1 MEKIKYYIEK
11 YKVIIVLSNLI
22 VLLSTSILYT
32 FVYSSKE
39 KRVVEPL
46 EVNEEKNIEK
56 EENEPQK
63 IKVDIKGFV
72 KEPGVYEMNVND
84 RVIDV
89 IRKAGGLIE
98 QANTEYINLS
108 KILTDEMIIIIYSN
122 DELEKFKETDKE
134 VIYIEYECVCPDNK
148 NDACISKEDTV
159 NTNGI
164 KEKDEVSKESSKEN
178 EDSLVSINTGTL
190 EELMTLSGIGES
202 KAKSI
207 IKYREEKGSFEKIE
221 DIMNVSG
228 IGEAAYSKI
237 KDNIK
242 ESYSLEGSLSM
253 TNNDDVYNYDVSV
266 SYKKDDYYKVSLT
279 NVSNNHTQVIL
290 KNNDGVYIV
299 TPSLNKSFK
308 FQSDWP
314 YDNSQIY
321 LLEALINDIES
332 DSDYKFVYED
342 DKFIF
347 KTKVNYPNN
356 KMLNHQKIVFDNDMD
371 LEKVLVF
378 DSNDVVRMEL
388 VIKDIEYSPTFKN
401 NYFDLNNL
409 IKTFDEV
416 EVVESS
422 KIDDSIFPLFVPSG
436 TKLQNSEIIETDVG
450 ERLIMTFD
458 GDKPFL
464 LVGETADVM
473 DEFTIIPTYGEPYM

>member
-1 MEKIKYYIEK
+1 MKKIF
-11 YKVIIVLSNLI
+11 IILLI
-22 VLLSTSILYT
+22 CFMFLCGCG
-32 FVYSSKE
+32 
-39 KRVVEPL
+39 
-46 EVNEEKNIEK
+46 
-56 EENEPQK
+56 K
-63 IKVDIKGFV
+63 IDDKDFIK
-72 KEPGVYEMNVND
+72 
-84 RVIDV
+84 
-89 IRKAGGLIE
+89 
-98 QANTEYINLS
+98 
-108 KILTDEMIIIIYSN
+108 
-122 DELEKFKETDKE
+122 
-134 VIYIEYECVCPDNK
+134 
-148 NDACISKEDTV
+148 
-159 NTNGI
+159 
-164 KEKDEVSKESSKEN
+164 
-178 EDSLVSINTGTL
+178 
-190 EELMTLSGIGES
+190 
-202 KAKSI
+202 
-207 IKYREEKGSFEKIE
+207 
-221 DIMNVSG
+221 
-228 IGEAAYSKI
+228 KI

-242 ESYSLEGSLSM
+242 GSYSLEGSLSM

-473 DEFTIIPTYGEPYM
+473 DEFTIIPTYGEPYMLIDTLGVVTDNSLSWNSNGIDYYLVSDVMGKDELVEIARSISSIPALK

>member
-1 MEKIKYYIEK
+1 MFLCGCGKI
-11 YKVIIVLSNLI
+11 
-22 VLLSTSILYT
+22 
-32 FVYSSKE
+32 
-39 KRVVEPL
+39 
-46 EVNEEKNIEK
+46 
-56 EENEPQK
+56 
-63 IKVDIKGFV
+63 D
-72 KEPGVYEMNVND
+72 
-84 RVIDV
+84 
-89 IRKAGGLIE
+89 
-98 QANTEYINLS
+98 
-108 KILTDEMIIIIYSN
+108 
-122 DELEKFKETDKE
+122 
-134 VIYIEYECVCPDNK
+134 
-148 NDACISKEDTV
+148 
-159 NTNGI
+159 
-164 KEKDEVSKESSKEN
+164 EKDF
-178 EDSLVSINTGTL
+178 
-190 EELMTLSGIGES
+190 
-202 KAKSI
+202 
-207 IKYREEKGSFEKIE
+207 IK
-221 DIMNVSG
+221 
-228 IGEAAYSKI
+228 KI

-242 ESYSLEGSLSM
+242 GSYSLEGSLSM

-321 LLEALINDIES
+321 LLEALINDIER

-473 DEFTIIPTYGEPYM
+473 DEFTIIPTYGEPYMLIDTLGVVTDNSLSWNSNGIDYYLVSDVMGKDELVEIARSISSIPALK